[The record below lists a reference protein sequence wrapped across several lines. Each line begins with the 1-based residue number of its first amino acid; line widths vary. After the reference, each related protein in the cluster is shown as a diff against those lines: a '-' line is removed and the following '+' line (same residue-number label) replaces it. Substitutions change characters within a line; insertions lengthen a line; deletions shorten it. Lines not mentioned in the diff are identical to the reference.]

1 MSGRLAGSLLAALLA
16 AGPAG
21 ADEDLQVQAL
31 LEPTEAAVG
40 QPVQFTLRVE
50 HPGLSGGEL
59 HPTFTLDNLEMIAGP
74 FESQSVQIR
83 NLSVRRSHS
92 MTWQLVPQA
101 PGPAAVR
108 NIRVRVD
115 GRTTQLSDQTLT
127 AIEAPP
133 SATSP
138 PPAGGQRAPTNPL
151 EELMRRLPE
160 SLRPGG
166 SDDRPESILRA
177 DITPADAWVGEQ
189 VLYTLHLYTQTR
201 LRHSNWQHLPSFQS
215 FWARNVPLPEPR
227 RAEIVELDGE
237 RYTHAVLLQWALF
250 PLSAGSH
257 EVGPAELEL
266 TAEMPGEGLFGSL
279 RREQQR
285 VKLTSR
291 PVKVNVQEL
300 PAAPPDLR
308 SAFHGAVGRF
318 ELRAT
323 LEPQRIRAGDA
334 ATLVLELRG
343 RGNLQGVA
351 DPALTSPRGLT
362 VHPAASRNT
371 ESFDGTVVVGSRT
384 WTFPIVADEARSFT
398 LAPRPVVYF
407 DPWRKEFATAAVEP
421 LVLSVDP
428 APPTRAPEGP
438 DARSA
443 AARRDPTPA
452 PVIWATAAALLA
464 ALAALAVWAWRWPG
478 GQDPPFTSALTEAE
492 AAASPRHAASRIE
505 IAWRDLLVRRLQVP
519 PATPTDHW
527 SERLAAAGAPSRL
540 TTSLDSLLAD
550 LRYLR
555 QAPELATTD
564 TLRADLVER
573 SRRLARRLI
582 QRNRRTSP

>member
-1 MSGRLAGSLLAALLA
+1 MSDRLAGSLLVALLA

-21 ADEDLQVQAL
+21 ADEELQVQAL

-50 HPGLSGGEL
+50 HPGLSGAEL

-108 NIRVRVD
+108 NIRITVD
-115 GRTTQLSDQTLT
+115 GRTTQLTDQTLT

-133 SATSP
+133 PATSP
-138 PPAGGQRAPTNPL
+138 PAAGGQRAPTNPL

-160 SLRPGG
+160 SLRPGA

-177 DITPADAWVGEQ
+177 EITPAEARVGEQ

-201 LRHSNWQHLPSFQS
+201 LRHSNWQHLPSFQN

-250 PLSAGSH
+250 PLSAGPH
-257 EVGPAELEL
+257 EIGPAELEL

-300 PAAPPDLR
+300 PPAPPGFR
-308 SAFHGAVGRF
+308 GAVGRF

-323 LEPQRIRAGDA
+323 LEPQQIHAGDA
-334 ATLVLELRG
+334 ATLELELRG

-384 WTFPIVADEARSFT
+384 WTFPIVADEAGSFT
-398 LAPRPVVYF
+398 LAPPPVDYF
-407 DPWRKEFATAAVEP
+407 DPWREEFATAAVEP

-428 APPTRAPEGP
+428 APSTPAPEGP
-438 DARSA
+438 DAPSPATRS
-443 AARRDPTPA
+443 DPTTA
-452 PVIWATAAALLA
+452 PVIWATAAVLLA
-464 ALAALAVWAWRWPG
+464 ALTALAVWAWRRRG

-505 IAWRDLLVRRLQVP
+505 TAWRDLLVRRLQVP

-527 SERLAAAGAPSRL
+527 SERLAAAGTPSRL
-540 TTSLDSLLAD
+540 TTSLDALLAD

-573 SRRLARRLI
+573 SRNLARRLTR
-582 QRNRRTSP
+582 QHRPSE